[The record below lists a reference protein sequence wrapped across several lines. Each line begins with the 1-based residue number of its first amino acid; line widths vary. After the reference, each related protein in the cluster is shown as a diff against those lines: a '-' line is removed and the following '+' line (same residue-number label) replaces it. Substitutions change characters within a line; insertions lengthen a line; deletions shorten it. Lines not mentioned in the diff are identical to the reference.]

1 MTAAHDTRPALTA
14 PRLPEL
20 PLRPFPIGTTV
31 HYLVYTVFTA
41 ATLGPLLWIVMLSF
55 KTRREFINQPL
66 ALPER
71 LDFSNYLAVFR
82 QDQVLTFVINSV
94 ITVSGAMLIVL
105 VASTLAAYAI
115 ARIPFRGRNGLFLMF
130 LIGDSIPL
138 VVIIIPLFIL
148 IQSLQ
153 LDGSRLSII
162 LPYAAMNMGISI
174 YILRGFFASISS
186 EIEEAGRLDGCNTLR
201 LIWHVILPI
210 ARPGLLVVGIL
221 NFISFWNEYFLAT
234 VIATSQALLTLP
246 AGLAATFVNKHDANW
261 PVMAAAAVL
270 TVVPVMI
277 VFTLAQDKIVRG
289 WATTSK

>member
-1 MTAAHDTRPALTA
+1 MRAHAPRQALTA
-14 PRLPEL
+14 PRLPAI
-20 PLRPFPIGTTV
+20 PLRPFPVAGTA
-31 HYLVYTVFTA
+31 HLLVYTVFTA

-55 KTRREFINQPL
+55 KTRRELASQPF
-66 ALPER
+66 AWPQQF
-71 LDFSNYLAVFR
+71 DFANYADVFH
-82 QDQVLTFVINSV
+82 QDLVLTFLFNSV

-105 VASTLAAYAI
+105 VASTLAGYAI
-115 ARIPFRGRNGLFLMF
+115 ARVPFRGSNVLFLMF

-138 VVIIIPLFIL
+138 VVTIIPLFIL
-148 IQSLQ
+148 IEALH
-153 LDGSRLSII
+153 LDGSRFSII
-162 LPYAAMNMGISI
+162 LPYAAMNMGMSV

-186 EIEEAGRLDGCNTLR
+186 EIEDAGRLDGCNVFR
-201 LIWHVILPI
+201 LIWHIILPI

-246 AGLAATFVNKHDANW
+246 AGLAATFVNKHDTNW

-270 TVVPVMI
+270 TLIPVMI

-289 WATTSK
+289 WAALSK